1 MPSLIA
7 ENVVQVV
14 MEYTGGGATMSNVY
28 HVHKATPWTEAN
40 LLSLETAFLGW
51 ETDTGSDNRAQDV
64 ALTRIK
70 LTDLTSLAS
79 PMRDTILGVPI
90 PGKQL
95 SGMLPANSTIAF
107 KGSIGERGR
116 GRAGRQFW
124 IGLAEDMCAGCSIDT
139 DAGGDIT
146 ANLEQLRTEIA
157 ALPLGALLG
166 IIHTVVSGAPI
177 SPATFSAIVAWVLT
191 DRTLDSQKNRL
202 PNHKRRKV
210 TP

>member
-1 MPSLIA
+1 MPHLIA
-7 ENVVQVV
+7 NNVVQVV
-14 MEYTGGGATMSNVY
+14 MEYVGGGATMSNVY
-28 HVHKATPWTEAN
+28 HVHKATGWTDVNLEA
-40 LLSLETAFLGW
+40 LETAFLGW
-51 ETDTGSDNRAQDV
+51 ETDTGSDNRSSEV

-70 LTDLTSLAS
+70 LTDLTSLLS

-90 PGKQL
+90 AGKQL

-107 KGSIGERGR
+107 KGSIGQRGR

-124 IGLAEDMCAGCSIDT
+124 IGLAEDMCAGCTIDT
-139 DAGGDIT
+139 DAAGDIL
-146 ANLEQLRTEIA
+146 ANLEQLRTEIE
-157 ALPLGALLG
+157 ALPLGAILG
-166 IIHTVVSGAPI
+166 VIHTIKDGAPL
-177 SPATFSAIVAWVLT
+177 SPADFSAIIAWALT